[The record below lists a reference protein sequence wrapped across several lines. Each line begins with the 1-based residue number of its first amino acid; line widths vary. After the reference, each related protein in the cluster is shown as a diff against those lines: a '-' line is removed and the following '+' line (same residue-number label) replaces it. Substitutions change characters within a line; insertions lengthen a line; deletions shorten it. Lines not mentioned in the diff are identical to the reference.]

1 MKVSDKENVKC
12 PEGVTCL
19 HLVSNSCIHFHPQRI
34 HTLHHDITLLPST
47 TINPPKLP
55 KFPEI
60 LHVVVSP
67 QHFGSSYHSGF
78 FFSNLWETQLP
89 FFIVDFNKLH
99 NNYQSSLRLLF
110 MEQVSMH
117 FVLFCFAFLIYQVSQ
132 LGTYQMYQP
141 LLV

>member
-19 HLVSNSCIHFHPQRI
+19 HLVSNLCTHFHPQRI

-47 TINPPKLP
+47 TISPPKLL

-60 LHVVVSP
+60 LCCGLSIAFWIFLP
-67 QHFGSSYHSGF
+67 FSF

-132 LGTYQMYQP
+132 LGTYQMY
-141 LLV
+141 